1 MLVIGTSDLSSIDT
15 FPLVWRW
22 TQVSHAV
29 LSDEEIA
36 SIEPLRVEKARELQ
50 KLSRALEQNT
60 ALREVREINTDVLPE
75 QDILTWLRH
84 LPIIDDAVLVSWD
97 EETGI
102 RVPWSLFVRRW
113 DDFCYPSSDDVSIIP
128 LSDQWLLQ
136 YWHYGQFSWKHVN
149 AT

>member
-1 MLVIGTSDLSSIDT
+1 MVVIGPSDLSSIDT

-84 LPIIDDAVLVSWD
+84 LPVIDDVVLVSWD

-102 RVPWSLFVRRW
+102 RVPGRDRQHRRPRA
-113 DDFCYPSSDDVSIIP
+113 DDARFHGMGPRGSAGRPVGAALP
-128 LSDQWLLQ
+128 R
-136 YWHYGQFSWKHVN
+136 
-149 AT
+149 